1 MKNFIFGGLLS
12 FGAAFFVVFL
22 FINLV
27 LGCESWDKDLWTENN
42 SFVTVAMLLDFQ
54 SAQD

>member
-1 MKNFIFGGLLS
+1 MKNLMFGGLLS
-12 FGAAFFVVFL
+12 FGAACFVVFL

-42 SFVTVAMLLDFQ
+42 SCVTVGMLLDFQ